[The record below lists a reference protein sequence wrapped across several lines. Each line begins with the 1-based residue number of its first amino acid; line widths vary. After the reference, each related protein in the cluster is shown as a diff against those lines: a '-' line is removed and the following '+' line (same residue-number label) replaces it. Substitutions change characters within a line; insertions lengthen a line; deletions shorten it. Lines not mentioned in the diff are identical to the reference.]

1 VKKLAVQRP
10 RHQENVNTYFHAQ
23 SSFWNDIYTNR
34 GVYAEIHKDR
44 HAAVL
49 DWIDSLAL
57 PPESRVLEIGCG
69 AGYLSVALA
78 RRGYYVQAI
87 DSVEAMVDQARQ
99 HALES
104 ATIEQISLAV
114 GDANALDFANDAF
127 DLVLAIGVIPWL
139 EQPGPAMREMARVAK
154 PGGYVIL
161 TADNQLRLNNLLD
174 PWLNP
179 AFAPLKRRLKLAM
192 ERAGLRRRSPK
203 NLGATTH
210 SRHHIDGTLLDAELI
225 KTRSRTLGFGPFS
238 LLRRRILPEK
248 LGTALHHRL
257 QYLADQNV
265 PGLRA
270 TGAHYIVLARKAVT
284 LSPTRSESAEQD
296 VSATADV

>member
-1 VKKLAVQRP
+1 
-10 RHQENVNTYFHAQ
+10 VNTYFHAQ
-23 SSFWNDIYTNR
+23 STFWNEIYKDR

-44 HAAVL
+44 QAAVL
-49 DWIDSLAL
+49 DWIDSLDL

-78 RRGYYVQAI
+78 QRGFSVQAI

-104 ATIEQISLAV
+104 TIIERISLGV
-114 GDANALDFANDAF
+114 GDVSALDFENDAY

-139 EQPGPAMREMARVAK
+139 EQPGPAIREMARVAK

-179 AFAPLKRRLKLAM
+179 AFAPLKRGLKLAM
-192 ERAGLRRRSPK
+192 ERAGLLRRSPK

-210 SRHHIDGTLLDAELI
+210 SRHLIDGILLGAALVR
-225 KTRSRTLGFGPFS
+225 TRGKTLGFGPFS

-265 PGLRA
+265 PVLRA
-270 TGAHYIVLARKAVT
+270 MGAHYIVLARKPAT
-284 LSPTRSESAEQD
+284 LSPTRSDRAEQD
-296 VSATADV
+296 VSATAEV